1 MKVPF
6 KVKKI
11 NWTVLNVVSIV
22 SITIIIL
29 YTIVNYD
36 ALSSGEGWGIVGV
49 SGFLGIA
56 LIGLLVDFFLQ
67 TLWSKKRSNVIKV
80 IIVISVVLILLNA
93 MKIIKIF

>member
-36 ALSSGEGWGIVGV
+36 TLSSGEGWGIVGV
-49 SGFLGIA
+49 SGF
-56 LIGLLVDFFLQ
+56 
-67 TLWSKKRSNVIKV
+67 
-80 IIVISVVLILLNA
+80 
-93 MKIIKIF
+93 